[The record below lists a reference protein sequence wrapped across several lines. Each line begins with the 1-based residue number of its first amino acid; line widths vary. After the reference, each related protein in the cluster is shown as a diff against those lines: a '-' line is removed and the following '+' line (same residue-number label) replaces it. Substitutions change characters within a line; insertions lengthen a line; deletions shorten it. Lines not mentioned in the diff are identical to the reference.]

1 MHDTLLPLIERALA
15 GNTRPLEFY
24 LREQSHLPGAR
35 ANLGLVGELSDEL
48 ASMTARHSQQV
59 WELLRTLTQ
68 DAQAAEGNTPEE
80 FVTLCGVVAYG
91 ACAAAYAKWQPDVRV
106 ILSRLAG
113 SSSWRVREGVAMAY
127 QHLLVTAP
135 EGTLAYLLALA
146 SDGDC
151 LQQRACVAALAE
163 PRLQTEQVR
172 EAALEIQGIVM
183 RRFHDIPET
192 ERKREDVRILR
203 QGLGYTLSVV
213 VAAQPEP
220 GFALLRECAS
230 WSDPDVNW
238 ILRENLKKKRLLKFT
253 EYRAHLAQMLA

>member
-15 GNTRPLEFY
+15 NNTRPLEFY
-24 LREQSHLPGAR
+24 LREQSHLPGGR

-48 ASMTARHSQQV
+48 ASMTARNPHQI
-59 WELLRTLTQ
+59 WGLLGTLTQ
-68 DAQAAEGNTPEE
+68 NAQAVEGNTPAE
-80 FVTLCGVVAYG
+80 FVALCGAVAYG
-91 ACAAAYAKWQPDVRV
+91 ACAAAYPEWQPDANV

-127 QHLLVTAP
+127 QHLLVAAP
-135 EGTLAYLLALA
+135 ENTLTYLLALA
-146 SDGDC
+146 KGGDY
-151 LQQRACVAALAE
+151 LQQRACAAALAE

-183 RRFHDIPET
+183 RRFHAIPAT
-192 ERKREDVRILR
+192 ERRREDVRVLR

-213 VAAQPEP
+213 VAVQPEP

-230 WSDPDVNW
+230 WGDPDVNW

-253 EYRAHLAQMLA
+253 EYRAHLAQMLV